1 MQGANPRSLVFS
13 VARCPWG
20 KEPLAAAAF
29 APEISEP
36 KTDGETEMADGSAS
50 FEPSGASTVAG
61 ERLKLFIE
69 RVERLEEDKK
79 AVMDD
84 IKEVFAEAKGE
95 GYDTKV
101 MRQIVRLRKMDHADR
116 QEQEALL
123 ELYLSALG
131 EA

>member
-1 MQGANPRSLVFS
+1 
-13 VARCPWG
+13 
-20 KEPLAAAAF
+20 
-29 APEISEP
+29 
-36 KTDGETEMADGSAS
+36 MADGSAS
-50 FEPSGASTVAG
+50 FEPSGTSTVAG

-123 ELYLSALG
+123 ELYLSAIG
-131 EA
+131 EG